1 MTIGKKSRLKEYFE
15 KLQDSIEDGE
25 IHVVPL
31 DDGTGE
37 TDGDDDEV

>member
-1 MTIGKKSRLKEYFE
+1 MTTDEKSRLKEYFK

-31 DDGTGE
+31 EDGSVE